1 MTAKLMVTASDND
14 PPLVLERRTTEVPA
28 PTETTWHW
36 YEPAVPPDPWLA
48 MTTSVALMAL
58 LVIVNWMAVLEARA
72 ALCVVMT
79 PALALTT
86 TVVDLLV
93 PWVTVPKAAGPK
105 PMAGAAAIALL
116 VGVEM

>member
-1 MTAKLMVTASDND
+1 
-14 PPLVLERRTTEVPA
+14 
-28 PTETTWHW
+28 
-36 YEPAVPPDPWLA
+36 
-48 MTTSVALMAL
+48 MAL
-58 LVIVNWMAVLEARA
+58 LVIVKLTLVLDANE
-72 ALCVVMT
+72 ALCMVTT

-86 TVVDLLV
+86 TVVVLLV